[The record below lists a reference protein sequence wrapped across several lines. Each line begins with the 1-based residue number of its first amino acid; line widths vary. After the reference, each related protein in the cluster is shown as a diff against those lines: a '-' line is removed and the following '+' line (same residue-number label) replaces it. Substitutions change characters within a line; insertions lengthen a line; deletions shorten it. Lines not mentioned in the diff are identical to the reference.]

1 MAGRL
6 PRFIGPYLVEG
17 RLGTGGM
24 GIVLLAR
31 HRLLG
36 REVAVKIRHRGQAQ
50 DEQMLADR
58 FREGAKLQAELDHA
72 HIARVYDYLESPALQ
87 AIVMEY
93 LPGGSLEDRLRR
105 IDGPLSI
112 PMAIDIGIRAADAMA
127 YAHRRTVVHRDLKPA
142 NMMMVTADD
151 PSTVRITDFGVA
163 KSLEHSPDLTVAG
176 ANVGTL
182 WYMPPEQFNH
192 EKPTPLA
199 DVYSLGATIYEMLT
213 GQIPFEAPDTSEI
226 FRRFLDGVPPPP
238 ILGRNP
244 FVPPTVAAVVETAL
258 ALKPEARIP
267 SAAVLALLLRAVA
280 EGEGIK
286 VEDTVGQR
294 LLAQA
299 RKSEIRRILTGLG
312 GSIGREVGQALAAFE
327 SRLLGGTNVTHV
339 DSLPGRADRAPTSS
353 ISLGGEM
360 AHEPETSDP
369 FDPHDFDIDSMVDG
383 SVSDLP
389 PLAMPDDEED
399 RTAVTDVPR
408 MDED

>member
-1 MAGRL
+1 MAARL
-6 PRFIGPYLVEG
+6 PRFIGPYSVEG

-24 GIVLLAR
+24 GIVLYAR

-36 REVAVKIRHRGQAQ
+36 REVAVKIRHRGENQ
-50 DEQMLADR
+50 DEHLLAER
-58 FREGAKLQAELDHA
+58 FRQGAILQAELDHP
-72 HIARVYDYLESPALQ
+72 HVARVYDYLESPMFQ

-93 LPGGSLEDRLRR
+93 LPGGSLEDKLRSV
-105 IDGPLSI
+105 DGPLPI
-112 PMAIDIGIRAADAMA
+112 PMAIDIGIRSADAMA
-127 YAHRRTVVHRDLKPA
+127 YAHRRTVVHRDIKPA
-142 NMMMVTADD
+142 NLMMVDADD
-151 PSTVRITDFGVA
+151 PGSVRITDFGVA
-163 KSLEHSPDLTVAG
+163 KALERSPDLTVAG

-280 EGEGIK
+280 EGEGITI
-286 VEDTVGQR
+286 EDTAGRR

-299 RKSEIRRILTGLG
+299 NAHEIKRILQGLG
-312 GSIGREVGQALAAFE
+312 GTVGREVGQALSAFE
-327 SRLLGGTNVTHV
+327 SRLLGGSAVTRV
-339 DSLPGRADRAPTSS
+339 DSAPVPP
-353 ISLGGEM
+353 
-360 AHEPETSDP
+360 HEPSEISSLSLSGSLEQGDP
-369 FDPHDFDIDSMVDG
+369 FEPSEHEVEHLVNRAG
-383 SVSDLP
+383 HR
-389 PLAMPDDEED
+389 MPVLHADDEED
-399 RTAVTDVPR
+399 RTAV
-408 MDED
+408 MDAPTMDDD

>member
-1 MAGRL
+1 MAVRL

-36 REVAVKIRHRGQAQ
+36 REVAVKIRHRGQGH
-50 DEQMLADR
+50 DEHMLVER
-58 FREGAKLQAELDHA
+58 FREGAKLQADLDHV
-72 HIARVYDYLESPALQ
+72 HIARVYDYLESPAMQ

-93 LPGGSLEDRLRR
+93 LPGGSLEDRLRSM
-105 IDGPLSI
+105 DGPLPI

-127 YAHRRTVVHRDLKPA
+127 YAHKRNVVHRDIKPA
-142 NMMMVTADD
+142 NLMMVRADEPD
-151 PSTVRITDFGVA
+151 TVRITDFGVA
-163 KSLEHSPDLTVAG
+163 KSLEHGPDLTIAG

-199 DVYSLGATIYEMLT
+199 DVYSLGATTYEMLT

-286 VEDTVGQR
+286 VRDTIGQK
-294 LLAQA
+294 LLGQT
-299 RKSEIRRILTGLG
+299 REPELRRILQGLG
-312 GSIGREVGQALAAFE
+312 GSVGREVAQALSAFQ
-327 SRLLGGTNVTHV
+327 SRILGGSEVTRV
-339 DSLPGRADRAPTSS
+339 DTPNSPPTDPSTTSHSSMSGSLDA
-353 ISLGGEM
+353 
-360 AHEPETSDP
+360 SDP
-369 FDPHDFDIDSMVDG
+369 FEPRDYSIDSMISRAG
-383 SVSDLP
+383 GTLP
-389 PLAMPDDEED
+389 PLNVGVGDDEED
-399 RTAVTDVPR
+399 RTAVSEMPR
-408 MDED
+408 MDDE